1 MDFFGGWDSLSHLRC
16 PDNCNSNFC
25 EKSKLNCIQQ
35 FVFTHES
42 NTLKLSDFNTSRRH
56 KKNKYIVTK
65 IGSPLYVEIT

>member
-35 FVFTHES
+35 FVFRHES